1 MIASLLPAFGTPA
14 GELARAGLLLVAFGL
29 VLLISETWHRRA
41 SPPVEWTRKLVHLG
55 FGVLAVP
62 LPWLIASP
70 WTVLGIAALAVGPI
84 LWARRRGL
92 LPSLFGVE
100 RASRGEVYFPI
111 GVVLLFLVGSREPV
125 FYVISLFTLV
135 VCDSLAA
142 VLGQAYGRHQYLVTS
157 DRRSLEGSAVFLFS
171 AFVGIQLPLLLMTDI
186 ERGACVL
193 IALQLALLITSFEA
207 IGAGGSD
214 NLTVPL
220 ATYYLLVK
228 LTPRP
233 VESVSLQ
240 LAVQL
245 SILLAMLLVA
255 RYTRFL
261 TFSGA
266 IAAHLMLYAAFS
278 LGGPPWIVAPA
289 LALAAAIL
297 IEGAMARASGWPAG
311 GYHVRVI
318 YYVSI
323 VAVLLIFADNSFST
337 LVPGPLGLTAGHPFH
352 ALYVGAL
359 AGPVA
364 IVSYWTMESMPRV
377 RKRSWSYRALA
388 SASLGYATVAPL
400 GLWAMS
406 GEQTRME
413 FVTAALV
420 CAGGLLLYLG
430 LRRLASRPRGTI
442 WDLRLLA
449 LGVLLATLV
458 VLPFHLH
465 WLGVAAWGFE

>member
-1 MIASLLPAFGTPA
+1 
-14 GELARAGLLLVAFGL
+14 
-29 VLLISETWHRRA
+29 
-41 SPPVEWTRKLVHLG
+41 
-55 FGVLAVP
+55 
-62 LPWLIASP
+62 
-70 WTVLGIAALAVGPI
+70 
-84 LWARRRGL
+84 
-92 LPSLFGVE
+92 
-100 RASRGEVYFPI
+100 
-111 GVVLLFLVGSREPV
+111 
-125 FYVISLFTLV
+125 
-135 VCDSLAA
+135 
-142 VLGQAYGRHQYLVTS
+142 
-157 DRRSLEGSAVFLFS
+157 
-171 AFVGIQLPLLLMTDI
+171 
-186 ERGACVL
+186 
-193 IALQLALLITSFEA
+193 
-207 IGAGGSD
+207 
-214 NLTVPL
+214 
-220 ATYYLLVK
+220 
-228 LTPRP
+228 
-233 VESVSLQ
+233 
-240 LAVQL
+240 
-245 SILLAMLLVA
+245 
-255 RYTRFL
+255 
-261 TFSGA
+261 
-266 IAAHLMLYAAFS
+266 
-278 LGGPPWIVAPA
+278 VAPA